1 MTLNHFRIMSNANLQ
16 QLHVLC
22 LQMHKEGKTPSVGIL
37 RAKAP
42 FKVSVTEAIE
52 AIKRFNAHK
61 PKLEVSKDENVA
73 QHNPV
78 ATTDEIGNLHARVE
92 SLEKEVAELKR
103 TLHQI
108 INAQ

>member
-1 MTLNHFRIMSNANLQ
+1 
-16 QLHVLC
+16 
-22 LQMHKEGKTPSVGIL
+22 MHKEGKTPSVGIL

-61 PKLEVSKDENVA
+61 PKLEVSNEENVS
-73 QHNPV
+73 QQNPV
-78 ATTDEIGNLHARVE
+78 ATTDESSNLHTRIE
-92 SLEKEVAELKR
+92 TLEKEVAELKR
-103 TLHQI
+103 ALHQI

>member
-1 MTLNHFRIMSNANLQ
+1 
-16 QLHVLC
+16 
-22 LQMHKEGKTPSVGIL
+22 MHKEGKTPSVGIL

-73 QHNPV
+73 QHNPF
-78 ATTDEIGNLHARVE
+78 ATTDELGNLHARVE
-92 SLEKEVAELKR
+92 SLEKEEAELKR

>member
-1 MTLNHFRIMSNANLQ
+1 
-16 QLHVLC
+16 
-22 LQMHKEGKTPSVGIL
+22 MHKEGKTPSVGIL

-61 PKLEVSKDENVA
+61 PKLGIPNEENVS
-73 QHNPV
+73 QQNPV
-78 ATTDEIGNLHARVE
+78 ATTDQSDNFHARVE
-92 SLEKEVAELKR
+92 TLEKEVAELKR
-103 TLHQI
+103 ALHQI

>member
-1 MTLNHFRIMSNANLQ
+1 MLRF
-16 QLHVLC
+16 LHVLC
-22 LQMHKEGKTPSVGIL
+22 LQIHKEGKTPSVGIL

-78 ATTDEIGNLHARVE
+78 ATTDELGNLHARVE